1 MTKEAEVKMEFTDSF
16 FDWYQVTFPNL
27 SDPENLIE
35 KALKHFDLSS
45 IEPSQPRVKQYYRGV
60 NLVRGSHTIF
70 HVCWGGCNE
79 GIHLLSTSFV
89 SHEVEVWLKENWE
102 GSYIVSR
109 ADVRIDSI
117 STGSFEYLYGLCK
130 EVSDLLDIKR
140 NQVGDWDVEGS
151 PSGRTYYLGSKSS
164 VAQVRLYEKGKLEG
178 GDKDW
183 SRLEI
188 QVRPSK
194 RAGKEKAAAY
204 RPEQFWGC
212 STWSNLLYVTIFN
225 NSEKIKPE
233 TLGSVWRLS
242 DQERA
247 LRALVSQYGNTLER
261 LANEL
266 PNGWDSIGR
275 YLFELKAFPVDINEP
290 DKAFVMAKA
299 GFGVNPFDVVLK
311 KVVSS
316 NSL

>member
-1 MTKEAEVKMEFTDSF
+1 MTKEAGVKIEFTDSF

-27 SDPENLIE
+27 SSPEHLIE

-45 IEPSQPRVKQYYRGV
+45 IEHSQPRVRQYYRGV

-79 GIHLLSTSFV
+79 GMHLLSTSFV
-89 SHEVEVWLKENWE
+89 SHEVEVWLKENWQ

-117 STGSFEYLYGLCK
+117 CIGSFEYLYGLCK
-130 EVSDLLDIKR
+130 EVSELLDIKR

-164 VAQVRLYEKGKLEG
+164 VVQVRLYEKGKESG
-178 GDKDW
+178 GDKNW
-183 SRLEI
+183 VRLEI

-194 RAGKEKAAAY
+194 RAGKEKAATY
-204 RPEQFWGC
+204 TPEQFWG
-212 STWSNLLYVTIFN
+212 SSAWSNLLYATIFN
-225 NSEKIKPE
+225 NGEKIKSE
-233 TLGSVWRLS
+233 TLGTVWSLS

-247 LRALVSQYGNTLER
+247 LRSLVSQYGNTLEK
-261 LANEL
+261 LAAQL
-266 PNGWDSIGR
+266 PDGWGSIGK
-275 YLFELKAFPVDINEP
+275 YLFELKNLPLAVDDASRNF
-290 DKAFVMAKA
+290 ALANA
-299 GFGVNPFDVVLK
+299 GFGVNPFEGLLN

-316 NSL
+316 G